1 MAHRK
6 RRLPRARPKTAMT
19 ILSMNIRRPRLTHS
33 GNGGLRSTSTRG
45 RLHRSFIARSCELQ
59 KRFRRAGR
67 RAEKYFCLSRAQ
79 ISPETAL
86 ISLVADSWLAGIA
99 HEITSDRARK
109 RLCKISQ
116 FLLTNAGNSTEL
128 RGRRRI
134 NSRHFAQRNIGED
147 DVGGHV
153 AFVGD
158 SAAQNAQL
166 CKQRFVAFEV
176 TGTMLFG
183 SLGRVNVKRL
193 CQCDRFSFAQGRPS
207 GLG

>member
-1 MAHRK
+1 M
-6 RRLPRARPKTAMT
+6 
-19 ILSMNIRRPRLTHS
+19 
-33 GNGGLRSTSTRG
+33 GTRG
-45 RLHRSFIARSCELQ
+45 LYPIAACRRLHRSLIPRRVELSQ
-59 KRFRRAGR
+59 RFRRPPGS
-67 RAEKYFCLSRAQ
+67 AENVRLSRAQ
-79 ISPETAL
+79 ISPATELT
-86 ISLVADSWLAGIA
+86 SLVADSWLAGIA
-99 HEITSDRARK
+99 REIISDRARK

-128 RGRRRI
+128 RGRRRT

-153 AFVGD
+153 AVVGD
-158 SAAQNAQL
+158 LAAQNAQL
-166 CKQRFVAFEV
+166 CKERFVAFEV